1 MTPVLLRTIL
11 AAGTLAIVAASADAQ
26 SMDHAMPGM
35 DHMTPSVARVAVV
48 PVAGPDQV
56 VIANFA
62 FGPATLTVPRGT
74 TVTWINQDEDAHTVT
89 AAGDKPMFK
98 SPPLDTGDR
107 YAFKFD
113 TPGTY
118 TYFCSIHP
126 AMRGTV
132 VVR

>member
-1 MTPVLLRTIL
+1 MNPVLLRTIF
-11 AAGTLAIVAASADAQ
+11 AAGTLAIVATSADAQ

-35 DHMTPSVARVAVV
+35 DHTAPSVTRVAAL
-48 PVAGPDQV
+48 PAAGPDQV
-56 VIANFA
+56 VIASFA
-62 FGPATLTVPRGT
+62 FGPVTLTVPRGT
-74 TVTWINQDEDAHTVT
+74 TVTWINRDEDAHTVT
-89 AAGDKPMFK
+89 AAGDRPLFK

-126 AMRGTV
+126 AMKGV
-132 VVR
+132 VIVR